1 MSRRLAVML
10 SLVVVATAL
19 PAGVAHAKGLTGLT
33 VCGADRCVNRDAEVR
48 GNPAL
53 TEALMSHDASVADP
67 GPAASVQLRERIG
80 HGGED
85 VGRVDMTYYPSL
97 GIFRVSDA
105 AFYRADPRSRGAID
119 AVVAGVRPF
128 AAPGAVA
135 ERDAVPAATGATAS
149 TGSGGDGG
157 VPVVAWM
164 AGGAAALALFLAGGV
179 TVARRRHG
187 RGPSG
192 RPATG

>member
-48 GNPAL
+48 GDPGL
-53 TEALMSHDASVADP
+53 TEALMSYNASVADP

-85 VGRVDMTYYPSL
+85 VGRVDVTYYPSL

-105 AFYRADPRSRGAID
+105 AFYRADPRARGAID

-135 ERDAVPAATGATAS
+135 EREAVPAATAGT
-149 TGSGGDGG
+149 GG
-157 VPVVAWM
+157 VPVAAWV
-164 AGGAAALALFLAGGV
+164 AGGAAALALLAGGL